1 MTLEEIFWSFI
12 SWEMLVCVIVWIASA
27 VSMFYIVFFDD
38 GEKNPGATSDIYKY
52 ATLNAIFVLL
62 LMKL

>member
-1 MTLEEIFWSFI
+1 MTLVDIFWSFI
-12 SWEMLVCVIVWIASA
+12 SWEMLVCVIAWIASWLCLA
-27 VSMFYIVFFDD
+27 KFLENDTALAAADLFKF
-38 GEKNPGATSDIYKY
+38 

>member
-1 MTLEEIFWSFI
+1 MTLEEIFWSFV

-27 VSMFYIVFFDD
+27 IFMGLFLNDERND
-38 GEKNPGATSDIYKY
+38 NTGTDADILKF

>member
-1 MTLEEIFWSFI
+1 MTLEEIFWSFV

-27 VSMFYIVFFDD
+27 VLMFNVVFNERED
-38 GEKNPGATSDIYKY
+38 NPGTNSDIFKF
-52 ATLNAIFVLL
+52 ATMNAIFVLL